1 MHKKMFKRILLKL
14 SGEALKGENFNIN
27 TQKVKRIAEEIK
39 EIKNLGIEIVII
51 LGAGNIW
58 RGIVGQEWGM
68 ERSQS
73 DYMGMLGTIINALA
87 LQDALEQKRIQTRVM
102 TAFHVISVAE
112 PYIKMRALRHLSK
125 GRVVILGAGL
135 GSPYFSTDT
144 AAALRAAE
152 LNIKFILMAKN
163 GVEGVFDKDPKK
175 YKDAKLL
182 KKLNYRDVIAQRLN
196 IMDMTSVTLCWENGI
211 NLFVFDMNKKG
222 NIKKIILN
230 EKIGTIINSKED

>member
-1 MHKKMFKRILLKL
+1 MFKKILLKL
-14 SGEALKGENFNIN
+14 SGEALKGENFNISPK
-27 TQKVKRIAEEIK
+27 KVKKIAEEIK
-39 EIKNLGIEIVII
+39 EIKDLGLQIVII
-51 LGAGNIW
+51 VGAGNIW
-58 RGIVGQEWGM
+58 RGFVGQELGM

-87 LQDALEQKRIQTRVM
+87 LQDALEQIKIQTRVM
-102 TAFHVISVAE
+102 TAFNVIEIAE
-112 PYIKMRALRHLSK
+112 PYIKMRALRHLKK

-175 YKDAKLL
+175 NKDALLL
-182 KKLNYRDVIAQRLN
+182 KKINYEDVIAKKLN
-196 IMDMTSVTLCWENGI
+196 IMDMTAVTLCLQNHI
-211 NLFVFDMNKKG
+211 KLFVFDMNKKG
-222 NIKKIILN
+222 NIKKVILN
-230 EKIGTIINSKED
+230 ENIGTIIASKEN